1 MSTVS
6 IYGTIDIINSNKE
19 KGILSSQMQI
29 KDVLKLYKID
39 KDINRDISYGRI
51 PKIVKYLENQDNTLG
66 IYFPALVFSFR
77 GNPVN
82 YYSKD
87 FELKL
92 PLDKKLIVIDGQH
105 RIKALER
112 FLEETNDIHQKEKI
126 LSTLLTVQIYFGLQT
141 EDEKNLFADI
151 NSNVKKVSMS
161 LITKF
166 DTRDVLN
173 VLVTELVQ
181 VSDALQTAKIEFNK
195 NRLARPVNDY
205 FSTSSR
211 LKEFIS
217 LILFG
222 KKAPNKKETTFL
234 MQQYDDI
241 IVFLDKLFS
250 ELFNNLPP
258 DPGNVLKSILG
269 HYATQQA
276 IGYYIHEKIIIE
288 GIKIEWI
295 INWEEEIEYL
305 SLISWEVTNPL
316 WRKFL
321 VTTRKNTSLEYL
333 TIEEYQANNLFN
345 ILKKEIDS

>member
-19 KGILSSQMQI
+19 KGILSSQMKL

-39 KDINRDISYGRI
+39 KEINRDISYGRI
-51 PKIVKYLENQDNTLG
+51 PKIVKYLENQDNELG

-92 PLDKKLIVIDGQH
+92 PCDKKLIVIDGQH
-105 RIKALER
+105 RIKAVER
-112 FLEETNDIHQKEKI
+112 FLEEIKDLNQKEKI
-126 LSTLLTVQIYFGLQT
+126 LNSLLTVQIYFGLQT
-141 EDEKNLFADI
+141 IDEKNLFADI

-173 VLVTELVQ
+173 VLVTELFQ
-181 VSDALQTAKIEFNK
+181 VCDALQTAKIEFNK

-222 KKAPNKKETTFL
+222 KKSPNKKETITL
-234 MQQYDDI
+234 TQQYDDI

-250 ELFNNLPP
+250 ELFINLPSN
-258 DPGNVLKSILG
+258 PGNVLKSILG

-276 IGYYIHEKIIIE
+276 IGYYIHDKIIIE

-295 INWEEEIEYL
+295 TNWEEEIEFL
-305 SLISWEVTNPL
+305 SLISWEITNPL

-333 TIEEYQANNLFN
+333 TIEEYQSNHLFN